1 MPETYSRPEPS
12 LVPFVQPRCPTC
24 QGRMM
29 LTQIEPGRNG
39 PDLRTFECSK
49 CEHVYKVLAEDPTK
63 SAERQPQFANVVAS

>member
-1 MPETYSRPEPS
+1 
-12 LVPFVQPRCPTC
+12 
-24 QGRMM
+24 MM